1 MSIIHLD
8 ATACVRSLS
17 VDSICNKCEV
27 ICPTNAIVI
36 AKNPLPSINFSL
48 CVGCGGCGGVCPT
61 EAFGLEEFSST
72 DFFFDY
78 LEEEDA
84 VISCKKN
91 VPCLSALSVEHL
103 ISMAVLKKEMILD
116 VGHCETC
123 EIASTCYKQIITN
136 HEEAS
141 YVLEAME
148 SGVEIKLENIS
159 YDKTQET
166 DRRGFLSA
174 INLKTFAK
182 TKRNFENEV
191 EKATDELTEHTLA
204 KTDIALLKKK
214 KLPEKRKLF
223 FTAIKRVQKPSQF
236 HIVEADEIS
245 FTSQKLMDKDACTA
259 CQMCYR
265 VCPTGALTSD
275 IKNSKIDFDPFMC
288 VKCNICHDVCEPNA
302 LTKSASYNIKEFF
315 EPSVQS
321 LISFKVRRCNEC
333 SVIFSTNT
341 KDKLCYRCKL
351 EEEEARELWGIED
364 DE

>member
-17 VDSICNKCEV
+17 VDSTCNKCEV
-27 ICPTNAIVI
+27 ICPTDAIVI
-36 AKNPLPSINFSL
+36 GENPLPAINFSL
-48 CVGCGGCGGVCPT
+48 CVGCGACGGVCPT
-61 EAFGLEEFSST
+61 EAFGLEEFSAT

-78 LEEEDA
+78 LEEEDSL
-84 VISCKKN
+84 ISCKKN
-91 VPCLSALSVEHL
+91 VPCISALSVEHL
-103 ISMAVLKKEMILD
+103 VSMAVLKKEMILD
-116 VGHCETC
+116 IGHCQEC
-123 EIASTCYKQIITN
+123 AIAHTCYKQIQDN

-148 SGVEIKLENIS
+148 SDVEIKLENVAFE
-159 YDKTQET
+159 KTEKT

-182 TKRNFENEV
+182 TKQNFENEV
-191 EKATDELTEHTLA
+191 ERASDELTQHTLE

-223 FTAIKRVQKPSQF
+223 FTAVKRLEKPSQY
-236 HIVEADEIS
+236 HIVESAEIS
-245 FTSQKLMDKDACTA
+245 FTSQKLMDTDACTA

-302 LTKSASYNIKEFF
+302 ITKSASYNIKEFF
-315 EPSVQS
+315 EPAVQS
-321 LISFKVRRCNEC
+321 LIAFNVRRCNEC
-333 SVIFSTNT
+333 NIIFSTNT
-341 KDKLCYRCKL
+341 KDKLCYRCKA
-351 EEEEARELWGIED
+351 EEEEARELWGLED